1 MNARLDVCCALLSA
15 LLVLGGVERSR
26 SIIARDDVGMSR
38 ARVANVNPPTVPHAD
53 SLADAAATIV
63 ANNPFR
69 LSNRPASGRFLSGAS
84 ELASSVPVRPRLTV
98 RAIVG
103 GPPWSAIVEGI
114 PGEASGVVVTAG
126 LVFDKIRIRSIT
138 RDAVVMQ
145 APDTTWTLTMQ
156 ASP

>member
-1 MNARLDVCCALLSA
+1 MNARLDVCCALLAA
-15 LLVLGGVERSR
+15 LLAVEGVARAR
-26 SIIARDDVGMSR
+26 SITARDDAGMSR
-38 ARVANVNPPTVPHAD
+38 ARVANVNPPSLPNVD
-53 SLADAAATIV
+53 SLDDAAATIV

-84 ELASSVPVRPRLTV
+84 EQAPSVPVRPQLTL

-114 PGEASGVVVTAG
+114 PGEATGVVVTAG
-126 LVFDKIRIRSIT
+126 LAFDKIRIRSIT

-145 APDTTWTLTMQ
+145 APDTTWTLTMKT
-156 ASP
+156 SP